1 MRDFFNTIGN
11 WFVENW
17 RTIVDFFAIAILGFL
32 LVKIVLAIVKRQLK
46 RTKIEK
52 TIQTFILSIS
62 KFVLYLILIVC
73 VLSSVGVSITG
84 LTVVISAISLAITL
98 ALQDSLKNLVN
109 GFIII
114 STKLVKEGDWV
125 KIGDMEGTV
134 KGVRMLYIILQTADN
149 KKITIPNSTVI
160 GKEIVNYNVYKSRR
174 VDLTFDIAYD
184 SNVDKAKEIVLNVV
198 DCCENVFIDP
208 KPSVVLSSLND
219 SSITL
224 TLKVWCNAQ
233 DYWDTKWFLLDNIF
247 NEFKRNNIT
256 IPFNQLEVCLVDNK
270 KETYIREEKLE
281 KKENHKVK
289 TKDDADI
296 IEIFNK
302 KIKKVTASKNKK
314 KNSKKDGK

>member
-1 MRDFFNTIGN
+1 MKDFFNSIGN

-17 RTIVDFFAIAILGFL
+17 KTIVSFFAIVILGIL
-32 LVKIVLAIVKRQLK
+32 VVKIVLAIVKRQLK
-46 RTKIEK
+46 RTKIER
-52 TIQTFILSIS
+52 TIQTFILSIA

-73 VLSSVGVSITG
+73 ALSSVEVSITG

-134 KGVRMLYIILQTADN
+134 KDVRMLYIVLQTADN

-160 GKEIVNYNVYKSRR
+160 GKEIVNYNVYKTRR

-184 SNVDKAKEIVLNVV
+184 SNVDLAKEIVLNVV
-198 DCCENVFIDP
+198 DCCQNVFLEP
-208 KPSVVLSSLND
+208 KPSVVLSSLNE

-224 TLKVWCNAQ
+224 TLKVWCNSS

-270 KETYIREEKLE
+270 KDTYIRKQKLE
-281 KKENHKVK
+281 KSSTHKIKIKE
-289 TKDDADI
+289 DEDI
-296 IEIFNK
+296 IEVFNK
-302 KIKKVTASKNKK
+302 KLKKVVTKKNKVK
-314 KNSKKDGK
+314 KDKKDGK